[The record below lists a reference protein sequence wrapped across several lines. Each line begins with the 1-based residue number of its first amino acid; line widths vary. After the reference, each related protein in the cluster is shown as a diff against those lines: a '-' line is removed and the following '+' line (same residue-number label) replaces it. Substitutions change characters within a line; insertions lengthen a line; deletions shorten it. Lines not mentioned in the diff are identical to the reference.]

1 MKKNTI
7 MYAAA
12 ASLLLAGYHLSA
24 QSKGKTTPAPKAKET
39 ATAAPAPAAAEPAK
53 KEYPVPSAQQKV
65 YYYAEA
71 DNETEDL
78 QTAYLSSDDRS
89 TGFKTKEYFY
99 MTPGEK
105 CPMRIK
111 KKAQL
116 YFLVMFYDAR
126 FDPTQNY
133 HLMKMNINAKKQ
145 RRECVVNKSSDWTG
159 SSNTKFSY
167 IAYSQKKVV
176 DKTKDDGVVRMF
188 TVENLEPGEYVWTN
202 GWADGD
208 AWFFGVDE

>member
-1 MKKNTI
+1 MKKHLTI
-7 MYAAA
+7 CAITTGIFLSSF
-12 ASLLLAGYHLSA
+12 ASMKA
-24 QSKGKTTPAPKAKET
+24 QTKTTAAKAADTKTQTPEKS
-39 ATAAPAPAAAEPAK
+39 AEAK
-53 KEYPVPSAQQKV
+53 KEYPVPSSQQKV

-71 DNETEDL
+71 DNEAEDL

-111 KKAQL
+111 KKAQTN
-116 YFLVMFYDAR
+116 FLVMFYDER
-126 FDPTQNY
+126 FDPTQSY
-133 HLMKMNINAKKQ
+133 HLMKLNINAKKQ
-145 RRECVVNKSSDWTG
+145 RRECVVNKSSEWTG

-167 IAYSQKKVV
+167 IPYSQKKVV
-176 DKTKDDGVVRMF
+176 SKTKDDGVVRMF

-202 GWADGD
+202 GWADQD